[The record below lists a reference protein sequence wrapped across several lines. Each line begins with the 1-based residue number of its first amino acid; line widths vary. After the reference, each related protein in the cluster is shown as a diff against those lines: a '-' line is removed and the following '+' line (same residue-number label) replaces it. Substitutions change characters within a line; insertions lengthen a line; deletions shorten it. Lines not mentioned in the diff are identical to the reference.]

1 MNGVDLFKKLTVLAL
16 EQATTL
22 PYLTWRFVHQ
32 GATVIRLEHPI
43 YGDPNRRIGDNVL
56 NEERMFSYFL
66 AINSG
71 KKALTLDLSTSE
83 GQEILRKLII
93 KLNVDIFA
101 TNQLPRNYSKLGIDY
116 ETLKNMKKD
125 IIWLGLTGF
134 GPTSNEAAYDPI
146 LQARGGLMELTGEK
160 EGPPQ
165 VVGIPLAD
173 MGASEHA
180 FGELMKALYKRAV
193 TSEGSRIDVSMFQS
207 TVSWSTMPITLTKSF
222 GKKISRR
229 GNTHE
234 FFAPVSVFDTKDGY
248 VYLALGNDKQWNTL
262 TCMPE
267 FAHLAKEVYQ
277 RNAGRI
283 ADVDR
288 LNREINQVM
297 KTKTTAEWIDIFV
310 KATIPIAKVNTIK
323 ELTQDPLVKDILI
336 RSRDPVTGMAL
347 TFSPPPVTT
356 EYLKSAGF
364 SLSFPPR
371 FGSHNDEI
379 YGEILGYSAEQLK
392 DLKERQII

>member
-32 GATVIRLEHPI
+32 GATVIRLEHPV

-193 TSEGSRIDVSMFQS
+193 TGEGSRIDVSMFQS
-207 TVSWSTMPITLTKSF
+207 TVSWSTVPITLTKSF

-234 FFAPVSVFDTKDGY
+234 FFAPVSVYDTKDGY

-262 TCMPE
+262 TCVPE

>member
-1 MNGVDLFKKLTVLAL
+1 MNEADLFKNITVLAL

-22 PYLTWRFVHQ
+22 PYLTWRLVHQ
-32 GATVIRLEHPI
+32 GASVIRLEHPV
-43 YGDPNRRIGDNVL
+43 YGDPNRRIGDDVL
-56 NEERMFSYFL
+56 SEDRMFSYFL

-83 GQEILRKLII
+83 GQEILRKLLTT
-93 KLNVDIFA
+93 LNVDIFA

-116 ETLKNMKKD
+116 ETLKEIKKN

-134 GPTSNEAAYDPI
+134 GPTSNEAAYDPV
-146 LQARGGLMELTGEK
+146 LQARGGLMELTGERD
-160 EGPPQ
+160 GAPQ

-193 TSEGSRIDVSMFQS
+193 TREGSRIDVSMFQS
-207 TVSWSTMPITLTKSF
+207 TVSWSTVPITLTRSF
-222 GKKISRR
+222 GKEISRR

-234 FFAPVSVFDTKDGY
+234 FFAPVSVYATKDGY
-248 VYLALGNDKQWNTL
+248 VYLAIGNDKQWNTFSS
-262 TCMPE
+262 MPG
-267 FAHLAKEVYQ
+267 FNHLAKEEYQ

-283 ADVDR
+283 ADVER

-310 KATIPIAKVNTIK
+310 KATIPIAKVNTI
-323 ELTQDPLVKDILI
+323 EEVTEDLYVRDILI
-336 RSRDPVTGMAL
+336 RSKDPVTGTPL
-347 TFSPPPVTT
+347 TLSPPPVTT
-356 EYLKSAGF
+356 EYLKSVNF
-364 SLSFPPR
+364 ELSFPPR
-371 FGSHNDEI
+371 FGAQNEEI
-379 YGEILGYSAEQLK
+379 YGETLGYTPDQLR